1 MDAIYGVTLEM
12 LAEIMDKES
21 ELKTTYGE
29 RDYPAHF
36 QAHLGSLGL
45 DWNTY
50 AHAHNGWW
58 ERFRADP
65 SGQLE
70 ARFHMKLQELSLKT
84 HFGDVRDMSQDALEG
99 VTLDTYAR
107 IMAGASAPNA
117 NFDAMLMQNG
127 LTMAQFQ
134 RAQAAWN
141 AAMGADTTFKL
152 TTQYGQLYAKYT
164 PGFQQQMMGQTAAIL
179 AAHNATSASSYVPDQ
194 EIEYTLEHALRELS
208 SNVPATR
215 WKAAHHCVNFY
226 DIGNPQ
232 ENPQL
237 REALRAIPVLIEC
250 LERHDDHTVSD
261 AESAA
266 RDLVTLGQ
274 FDDDVQGAMS
284 RCLNRGCEKLA
295 TLHAAF
301 APIQHQAVPERV
313 TLQAKIQ
320 DYTSLVES
328 LTQNLEECRER
339 AMSVNIDP
347 TMPEVHT
354 PEAVRIPE
362 GSNGGGIMKKLSSF
376 FR

>member
-12 LAEIMDKES
+12 LAEVMDKES
-21 ELKTTYGE
+21 ALKTTYGE
-29 RDYPAHF
+29 RDYPPHF
-36 QAHLGSLGL
+36 QAYLASLGL

-70 ARFHMKLQELSLKT
+70 ARFHMRLQELSLRT
-84 HFGDVRDMSQDALEG
+84 HYGDVRDMSHDALEG

-107 IMAGASAPNA
+107 IMASVAAPNA
-117 NFDAMLMQNG
+117 DFDAILMKNG
-127 LTMAQFQ
+127 IAMAQFQ

-141 AAMGADTTFKL
+141 AAMGADPTFKV

-179 AAHNATSASSYVPDQ
+179 AAHNATSASSLTEDDLV
-194 EIEYTLEHALRELS
+194 EEYTLDHALAELAS
-208 SNVPATR
+208 RTPAIR

-226 DIGNPQ
+226 DIGDKDEDPR
-232 ENPQL
+232 L
-237 REALRAIPVLIEC
+237 REALRAIPVLLEC
-250 LERHDDHTVSD
+250 LERHDDHTVCD

-266 RDLVTLGQ
+266 RDLLTLHQ
-274 FDDDVQGAMS
+274 FNDEVQGAIA
-284 RCLNRGCEKLA
+284 RCLNRACEKLA

-328 LTQNLEECRER
+328 LTEALEECKES
-339 AMSVNIDP
+339 AASMMNIEP
-347 TMPEVHT
+347 TRPDVRT
-354 PEAVRIPE
+354 PLPPP
-362 GSNGGGIMKKLSSF
+362 NTGILKKLSGL